1 MTTISEL
8 IDRIKS
14 KNIDFDE
21 ALIKKA
27 FILAKG
33 AHGNQTRHS
42 GESYFSHPIAVA
54 EIIIDLKLDQ
64 DSIIAGLLHDVVE
77 DTEITVNDIEKQ
89 FGKDVAMLVEG
100 VTKLGKLGSIPSSD
114 KVAENFR
121 KLAMAM
127 SKDIR
132 VLLIKLADRLHNM
145 RTLFYVPSKE
155 KKIKKAQESLDIYA
169 PLAGRIGLEGLKNEL
184 QDLAFAII
192 DPENRNYINNCLA
205 EIREKNQSLIDKII
219 EHFKQLFVEEGIDCK
234 IYGREKK
241 PYSIWLNMQKRN
253 VGFHNLHDIIAFRII
268 TKSVSECYRVLGIVN
283 STYRMIPKSFKD
295 YISTPKDNGYKSLHL
310 VTLGP
315 LNKKIEIQI
324 CDEQMHEISD
334 NGVASHWY
342 YKEKYSKNK
351 VLQMTPLPDHEKYK
365 WIKELISLFENSE
378 NSSEALKQYKFSM
391 HKNEV
396 FCFTPNGDIFNLP
409 FGATAVDFAYAIHS
423 DIGNHCNQAKVNGI
437 VVPLRQ
443 KLENG
448 DQVEIITSKSTKPSP
463 SWLQFVVTSKAKV
476 EIKHFIKNEKY
487 AEYVSLGRGIL
498 KKFFLERELDF
509 NDKLLE
515 KVLIKFRKNNVED
528 LYFRVSEGIISRNEV
543 LNAIYPDYNKSLK
556 HNKSENNFV
565 KYYQKHSNI
574 IPIRGLIQ
582 GMILNYC
589 NCCRPISGDEII
601 GVIDI
606 GSGII
611 VHNNN
616 CSTLKNIAIES
627 QKILNL
633 TWSDD
638 EKFENE
644 KYLTKISV
652 IIENDFGSFAD
663 VSSIISKK
671 NVDIKNLAT
680 VNRSQNHFELL
691 IDIEVNNNH
700 HLNEI
705 LSSLLTSKRI
715 SEVKRVIN

>member
-1 MTTISEL
+1 MTTILEL

-21 ALIKKA
+21 SLIKKA
-27 FILAKG
+27 FIIAKG

-42 GESYFSHPIAVA
+42 GEAYFSHPVAVA

-100 VTKLGKLGSIPSSD
+100 VTKLGKLGSIPSND

-145 RTLFYVPSKE
+145 RTLFYVPSRE
-155 KKIKKAQESLDIYA
+155 KRIKKAQESLDIYA

-219 EHFKQLFVEEGIDCK
+219 EHFKQLFIEEGIDCK

-268 TKSVSECYRVLGIVN
+268 TKSVFECYRVLGIVN

-324 CDEQMHEISD
+324 CDEQMHEVSD

-351 VLQMTPLPDHEKYK
+351 VSQISALPDHEEYR

-409 FGATAVDFAYAIHS
+409 FGATVVDFAYAIHS

-448 DQVEIITSKSTKPSP
+448 DQVEIITSKTTKPSP
-463 SWLQFVVTSKAKV
+463 AWLQFVVTSKAKV
-476 EIKHFIKNEKY
+476 EIKHFIRNEKY
-487 AEYVSLGRGIL
+487 EEYVSLGRGIL

-515 KVLIKFRKNNVED
+515 KVLTKFRKNNVED
-528 LYFRVSEGIISRNEV
+528 IYFRVSEGIISRNEV
-543 LNAIYPDYNKSLK
+543 LNAIYPDYKNIK
-556 HNKSENNFV
+556 HNKSDNNFA
-565 KYYQKHSNI
+565 KYYQKHSSI
-574 IPIRGLIQ
+574 IPICGLIK

-589 NCCRPISGDEII
+589 NCCRPIFGDEII

-611 VHNNN
+611 VHHIN
-616 CSTLKNIAIES
+616 CKNLKNIAIES
-627 QKILNL
+627 HKILNL
-633 TWSDD
+633 TWNDD

-671 NVDIKNLAT
+671 NVDIKNLTT
-680 VNRSQNHFELL
+680 VNRSQNYFELL
-691 IDIEVNNNH
+691 IDIEVNSKNH
-700 HLNEI
+700 LEEI

-715 SEVKRVIN
+715 LEVKRVIN

>member
-1 MTTISEL
+1 MTTVSEL
-8 IDRIKS
+8 INRIKS
-14 KNIDFDE
+14 QNIDFDE
-21 ALIKKA
+21 RLIKKA

-42 GESYFSHPIAVA
+42 GEAYFSHPVAVA

-64 DSIIAGLLHDVVE
+64 DSIIAGLLHDVAE
-77 DTEITVNDIEKQ
+77 DTEITVDDIEKQ
-89 FGKDVAMLVEG
+89 FGRDVAMLVEG
-100 VTKLGKLGSIPSSD
+100 VTKLGKLGTIPSND
-114 KVAENFR
+114 KIAENFR

-145 RTLFYVPSKE
+145 RTLFYVPSRE

-169 PLAGRIGLEGLKNEL
+169 PLAGRIGLEGVKNEL

-192 DPENRNYINNCLA
+192 DPENRNYINNCLS

-219 EHFKQLFVEEGIDCK
+219 EHFKQLFVEEGVDCK

-268 TKSVSECYRVLGIVN
+268 TNNVAECYRVLGVIN
-283 STYRMIPKSFKD
+283 STYQMIPKTFKD

-324 CDEQMHEISD
+324 CDKQMHEIAE

-351 VLQMTPLPDHEKYK
+351 VTKITSLPDHEEYR

-409 FGATAVDFAYAIHS
+409 FGSTAVDFAYAIHS
-423 DIGNHCNQAKVNGI
+423 DIGNRCSQAKINGI

-448 DQVEIITSKSTKPSP
+448 DQVEIITSKTTKPSP
-463 SWLQFVVTSKAKV
+463 TWLQFVTTSKAKV
-476 EIKHFIKNEKY
+476 EIKHFIKHEKY
-487 AEYVSLGRGIL
+487 DEYVSLGSGIL
-498 KKFFLERELDF
+498 KKFFTEKELEF

-515 KVLIKFRKNNVED
+515 KVLAKFRKNNIND
-528 LYFRVSEGIISRNEV
+528 LYFRIAEGIISKNEV
-543 LNAIYPDYNKSLK
+543 LDAIYPDYSKTTK
-556 HNKSENNFV
+556 QNKSENSFI
-565 KYYQKHSNI
+565 KYYQKHSGI
-574 IPIRGLIQ
+574 IPIKGLIQ
-582 GMILNYC
+582 GMTINYC

-601 GVIDI
+601 GVIDV

-611 VHNNN
+611 VHHHN
-616 CSTLKNIAIES
+616 CGTLKNIAIES
-627 QKILNL
+627 QKIPNL
-633 TWSDD
+633 SWKED
-638 EKFENE
+638 ERFENE
-644 KYLTKISV
+644 KYLTKIN
-652 IIENDFGSFAD
+652 IIVENDLGSFAD

-671 NVDIKNLAT
+671 NVDIKNIT
-680 VNRSQNHFELL
+680 TTNRSQNYFELL
-691 IDIEVNNNH
+691 VDIEVRNNH
-700 HLNEI
+700 HLDEI

-715 SEVKRVIN
+715 SEAKRVIN